1 MPKRDVD
8 LLDVWPQTL
17 HALEHEG
24 ALLVVAG
31 EGGKVNPMTIGWGTV
46 GNIWGR
52 RVFVVLVRP
61 SRYTYTLLES
71 AADFT
76 VNVLP
81 RERSGDATLC
91 GTRSGRDCDK
101 LAECGLTPVPSRH
114 VVSPILDE
122 CIIHFECRIVHR
134 NDVVPAALLPEIRE
148 GCYPQ
153 GDYHRLYFGEVVAIY
168 ADPDARERATGP

>member
-1 MPKRDVD
+1 MPKQDVD
-8 LLDVWPQTL
+8 LAELWPQTL

-31 EGGKVNPMTIGWGTV
+31 KDGKANPMTIGWGTI

-61 SRYTYTLLES
+61 SRFTYGLMEE
-71 AADFT
+71 AGDFT

-81 RERSGDATLC
+81 AERAGDANLC

-101 LAECGLTPVPSRH
+101 LRECGLTAAPSRR
-114 VVSPILDE
+114 VRSPILE
-122 CIIHFECRIVHR
+122 EAIIHYECRVVFR
-134 NDVVPAALLPEIRE
+134 NDVTPDVLAPEIRSR
-148 GCYPQ
+148 CYPG
-153 GDYHRLYFGEVVAIY
+153 GDFHRIYFGEVLSVY
-168 ADPDARERATGP
+168 AEPDARQRASGP